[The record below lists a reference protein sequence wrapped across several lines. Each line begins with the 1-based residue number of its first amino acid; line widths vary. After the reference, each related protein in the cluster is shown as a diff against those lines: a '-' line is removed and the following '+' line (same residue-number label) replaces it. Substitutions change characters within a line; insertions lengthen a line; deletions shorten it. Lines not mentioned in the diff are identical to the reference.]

1 MSGELL
7 EIKKKYEIIKKEL
20 EKNTMQRKLVID
32 RINNVN
38 EVLSE
43 NNIVSSVFNNNI
55 QNEVKKVI
63 TVDNN
68 KKKINLDEEISKI
81 FLSK

>member
-1 MSGELL
+1 
-7 EIKKKYEIIKKEL
+7 
-20 EKNTMQRKLVID
+20 MQRKLVID

-43 NNIVSSVFNNNI
+43 NNIVTSVFNNNI

-68 KKKINLDEEISKI
+68 KKKSI
-81 FLSK
+81 